1 MKEKVIVSDTREQ
14 RNAEV
19 LRYLEVMGQPY
30 VVRKVEA
37 GDYIWCIN
45 GEDNYSTVIDLKKD
59 LVEVGGNIAGTK
71 KEHERFKRE
80 ISRARE
86 LGCTRFVVLIREPL
100 HSLEDVQ
107 TWQSPKLRNGRKL
120 VSRPPTALYKTMKT
134 FENRYGVEWK
144 FTSRFRAGEDIIAI
158 LDGKL

>member
-1 MKEKVIVSDTREQ
+1 MSKIMVSDTREQ

-19 LRYLEVMGQPY
+19 LRYLQKIGQPY

-45 GEDNYSTVIDLKKD
+45 GKDDYSTVIDLKKD
-59 LVEVGGNIAGTK
+59 MVEVAGNIAGTK

-80 ISRARE
+80 IARARD
-86 LGCTRFVVLIREPL
+86 LGCNRFVVLIREPL
-100 HSLEDVQ
+100 PNLEQVQ
-107 TWQSPKLRNGRKL
+107 SWVSPKLRNGKKL
-120 VSRPPTALYKTMKT
+120 VNRPPTALYKTMKT
-134 FENRYGVEWK
+134 FESRYGVEWR
-144 FTSRFRAGEDIIAI
+144 FTSRNCAGEDIIAI